1 MLMQLKKQGRLN
13 ETLFLG
19 ILCLISFG
27 MAVFRFMYTD
37 TLAFLFLIWNLFL
50 AGIPWALSSLM
61 LLKPEI
67 QQNKL
72 AVLALLIVWLLFF
85 PNAPYILTD
94 LFHLCYRSGA
104 PLWFDL
110 VLILSFAWT
119 GLLFGFL
126 SLWDIEQIL
135 KKRVRATWV
144 PAISVG
150 LLFLG
155 SFGIYVGRYLGWNS
169 WDILREPLDLVY
181 DIGSR
186 LTNPFR
192 HPRAWGMTLFMG
204 VFLNMVYG
212 SFRLIRSR
220 RG

>member
-1 MLMQLKKQGRLN
+1 MLQRLKAHGRFN
-13 ETLFLG
+13 ETIFMG
-19 ILCLISFG
+19 ILCLLSFG
-27 MAVFRFMYTD
+27 MAVFRFLYTE
-37 TLAFLFLIWNLFL
+37 TLTFLFLNWNLFL
-50 AGIPWALSSLM
+50 AGIPWALSSLL

-67 QQNKL
+67 QQNNRAVWLLL
-72 AVLALLIVWLLFF
+72 AAWLLFF

-94 LFHLCYRSGA
+94 LFHLCFKSGA
-104 PLWFDL
+104 PIWFDL

-126 SLWDIEQIL
+126 SLWDIERIL
-135 KKRVRATWV
+135 EKRVRSAWV

-169 WDILREPLDLVY
+169 WDIIREPVDVAY
-181 DIGSR
+181 DIGGR
-186 LTNPFR
+186 LVNPFQ

-220 RG
+220 RA